1 MSEAPPEYCCIVIE
15 SSRRREAMQLL
26 LYGKPK
32 KQSQW
37 DAETQVQSSG
47 SNLMG
52 TACHSQDGRKYH
64 AIKRARMM
72 STSAHVNHLRTI
84 PLDTSS
90 LVGWH
95 VCRMGRST
103 MQPSMHT

>member
-1 MSEAPPEYCCIVIE
+1 MSEAPPEYCCNVIE

-26 LYGKPK
+26 LCGKPQ

-37 DAETQVQSSG
+37 DAGTQVQSSG

-52 TACHSQDGRKYH
+52 AACHFQDGTEYR
-64 AIKRARMM
+64 ATKRAHMT
-72 STSAHVNHLRTI
+72 STSAHINHLRTT

-90 LVGWH
+90 LMCWH
-95 VCRMGRST
+95 VSRMGRST
-103 MQPSMHT
+103 MQASMHT